1 MELRQLRHFVAVAE
15 TGNISAAAK
24 KIFLTQPALSRQ
36 IKALEEE
43 IGQPLLE
50 RGAHSIRLTPAGE
63 RLLAEAR
70 ELLRHADEMRERIRS
85 SARGVRLRVGYA
97 PSLVS
102 GILAAAVAD
111 FAQTHPG
118 ARVELHDLSSVEML
132 GGLEDNKLDIA
143 LLAASGTKSRG
154 FTWHHLL
161 DAEWR
166 LAVSLRHPLV
176 RRGRRISP
184 ADAGRE
190 PLLVFNRR
198 DYPGYWNRISTWLR
212 RHRLTPNIA
221 GEHDGAESLLAAV
234 ESGLGVALVTTR
246 SVRHFAGRVHFK
258 ALTQEP
264 DAVSI
269 AAVCRKERSDEKPL
283 AVFIESLRQAAKT
296 VA

>member
-1 MELRQLRHFVAVAE
+1 MELRQLRYFVAVAE
-15 TGNISAAAK
+15 DGNISRAAQR
-24 KIFLTQPALSRQ
+24 IFLTQPALSRQ

-43 IGQPLLE
+43 LGQPLLE

-70 ELLRHADEMRERIRS
+70 ELLRHADEMGERIRS

-111 FAQTHPG
+111 FAQTHHG

-154 FTWHHLL
+154 LTWHHLL
-161 DAEWR
+161 NAEWR

-176 RRGRRISP
+176 RRRRITP

-212 RHRLTPNIA
+212 RHRVTPNVA

-258 ALTQEP
+258 TLTQEP

-269 AAVCRKERSDEKPL
+269 AAVCRKERSGEKPL

-296 VA
+296 SA